1 MSRNVSLA
9 LLAITLTLALLTIH
23 VAHAQTIQLVAYGY
37 WMGMASPGSTLVPL
51 KVVVLMPPEVPS
63 SYFAYDIKVKLSL
76 PSGIQWYSKEQTC
89 KIPMLKPG
97 KNYTCIFYLSIPPTT
112 KPGLYT
118 IKVKLDYVLYNT
130 TYVYGRPVFVYL
142 KEVEQTVDLTLPVVG
157 NAGISVYSA
166 LLGMGKVQYVGP
178 GAEDVP
184 LTVYLLNTGT
194 STLLNVTVHLILKYP
209 LYAKRNGKIV
219 HVLTKTIGAL
229 PPGRPVPVTFIVD
242 IYSNVTGGCYT
253 ETLNI
258 TVGTTNMWNLT
269 KTFTICIPTVNIT
282 ALGASWLVPDM
293 ELVGPGADNVP
304 LEITLLSTSTI
315 RNVNVCLPLGYPL
328 YRPGKKM
335 LCKYLPVIPAYEPT
349 KIVYIVD
356 IRNNATKG
364 TYTVPLLIRFGTVII
379 RKNVTV
385 TIPYPKIRIL
395 YAMTYPPVVFPGTD
409 NVLLNVTLVNAGTGT
424 ARNVTV
430 KLVLP
435 RGFTAPT
442 PNTTKVTIPAVVPG
456 KPIPLVFVFNVPDSV
471 KPGVYELKLDV
482 KYGSADTYYVI
493 YLKVY
498 EKPVFKVIKIETV
511 KFYPGASSALLRVWV
526 KYVSGPTL
534 YGVQAILS
542 MPNVFTFH
550 VPSNNP
556 LAAMY
561 ANRIVLGKIS
571 PGQVFQLDY
580 LVDIDSAAVPG
591 PYNMTLMLM
600 YIPAPMLPYMAKLG
614 KNFEMTSTL
623 HLTVRVYTTLQ
634 VEAMKHLPEIVCAI
648 IIVVA
653 IIAIAVSRRRR
664 RRA

>member
-9 LLAITLTLALLTIH
+9 LLAITLTLVLVGTHIAY
-23 VAHAQTIQLVAYGY
+23 AQSIQLVAYGY
-37 WMGMASPGSTLVPL
+37 WIGMASPGSTLVSL

-63 SYFAYDIKVKLSL
+63 SYFAYDIKVKLGL

-157 NAGISVYSA
+157 NAGVSVYSA
-166 LLGMGKVQYVGP
+166 VLGMGKVQYVGP

-184 LTVYLLNTGT
+184 LAVYLLNTGT
-194 STLLNVTVHLILKYP
+194 STLLNVTVHLVLRYP

-219 HVLTKTIGAL
+219 HVLSKTIGAL
-229 PPGRPVPVTFIVD
+229 PPGRPVPVTFIVN
-242 IYSNVTGGCYT
+242 IYDNVTGGCYA

-258 TVGTTNMWNLT
+258 TVGTVKTWNLT

-282 ALGASWLVPDM
+282 TLGATWLVPDM
-293 ELVGPGADNVP
+293 ELVSPGASNVP
-304 LEITLLSTSTI
+304 LEITLLTTSTI

-335 LCKYLPVIPAYEPT
+335 LCRYLPVLPAYEPA
-349 KIVYIVD
+349 KIVYIVN
-356 IRNNATKG
+356 IRDNATG
-364 TYTVPLLIRFGTVII
+364 GAYTVPLIIKFGTVII
-379 RKNVTV
+379 RKNVTI
-385 TIPYPKIRIL
+385 TIPYPKIRVL
-395 YAMTYPPVVFPGTD
+395 YAVTYPPVVFPGTD
-409 NVLLNVTLVNAGTGT
+409 NVLLNVTIINAGTGA

-430 KLVLP
+430 RLVLP

-442 PNTTKVTIPAVVPG
+442 PNATEVTVPVMLPG
-456 KPIPLVFVFNVPDSV
+456 RPVPLIFVFDVPSDV
-471 KPGVYELKLDV
+471 RPGTYELKLSV
-482 KYGSADTYYVI
+482 RYGSSSTDYVV

-498 EKPVFKVIKIETV
+498 EKPKFEILKIETI

-526 KYVSGPTL
+526 KYVAGPTL
-534 YGVQAILS
+534 YGVQAVLS

-561 ANRIVLGKIS
+561 ANRMVLGKIR

-591 PYNMTLMLM
+591 LYNMTLMLM
-600 YIPAPMLPYMAKLG
+600 YVPAPMMPYIAKMG
-614 KNFEMTSTL
+614 KSFEMTSTL

-653 IIAIAVSRRRR
+653 IAAIAISRKRRRR
-664 RRA
+664 T